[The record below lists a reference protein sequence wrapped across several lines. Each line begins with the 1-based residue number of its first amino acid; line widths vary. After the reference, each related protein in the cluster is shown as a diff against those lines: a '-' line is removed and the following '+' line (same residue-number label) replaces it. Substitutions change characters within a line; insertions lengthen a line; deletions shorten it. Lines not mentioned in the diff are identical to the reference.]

1 MFKAKVGDQTFE
13 FEFSDEK
20 LLEGIANGKA
30 FKMNIAKKGN
40 FHHLIHKYGSYKVSI
55 VSFDYENKTCVIQV
69 NNNSYVVSV
78 EDRFDL
84 LLNQLGMNN
93 INNQKLNDI
102 KAPMPGLVI
111 DIMVKPGDSV
121 KKGDGLIIMEA
132 MKMENIIRTSA
143 DCFVK
148 SIEVEK
154 ADTVEKNQVLIKL
167 E

>member
-20 LLEGIANGKA
+20 FLEGTVNGET

-40 FHHLIHKYGSYKVSI
+40 FHHLIHKHASYKVSI
-55 VSFDYENKTCVIQV
+55 VSFDYEDKTCVIQV

-78 EDRFDL
+78 ENRFDL

-121 KKGDGLIIMEA
+121 KKGDGLIILEA
-132 MKMENIIRTSA
+132 MKMENIIRTTA

>member
-20 LLEGIANGKA
+20 LLEGIVNGEA

-55 VSFDYENKTCVIQV
+55 VSFDYQDKTCVIQV

-78 EDRFDL
+78 EDSFDL

-93 INNQKLNDI
+93 INSQKLNDI
-102 KAPMPGLVI
+102 KAPMPGLVL
-111 DIMVKPGDSV
+111 S
-121 KKGDGLIIMEA
+121 LIHI
-132 MKMENIIRTSA
+132 
-143 DCFVK
+143 
-148 SIEVEK
+148 
-154 ADTVEKNQVLIKL
+154 
-167 E
+167 

>member
-20 LLEGIANGKA
+20 FLEGSVNGET

-40 FHHLIHKYGSYKVSI
+40 FHHLIHKHASYKVSI
-55 VSFDYENKTCVIQV
+55 VSFDYEDKTCVIQV

-78 EDRFDL
+78 ENRFDL

-93 INNQKLNDI
+93 INNQKLNDV
-102 KAPMPGLVI
+102 KAPMPGLVT

-121 KKGDGLIIMEA
+121 KKGDGLIILEA
-132 MKMENIIRTSA
+132 MKMENIIRTTA

-154 ADTVEKNQVLIKL
+154 SDTVEKNQVLIKL

>member
-20 LLEGIANGKA
+20 LLEGIVNGEA
-30 FKMNIAKKGN
+30 FKMNIVKIGN
-40 FHHLIHKYGSYKVSI
+40 FHHLIHKHGSYKVSI
-55 VSFDYENKTCVIQV
+55 VSFDYKDKTCVIQV
-69 NNNSYVVSV
+69 NNNSYVLSV
-78 EDRFDL
+78 EDKFDL

-93 INNQKLNDI
+93 INNQKLNDV

-121 KKGDGLIIMEA
+121 KKGDGLIILEA
-132 MKMENIIRTSA
+132 MKMENIIRTPA
-143 DCFVK
+143 DCLVK

-154 ADTVEKNQVLIKL
+154 ADTVEKNQILIKL